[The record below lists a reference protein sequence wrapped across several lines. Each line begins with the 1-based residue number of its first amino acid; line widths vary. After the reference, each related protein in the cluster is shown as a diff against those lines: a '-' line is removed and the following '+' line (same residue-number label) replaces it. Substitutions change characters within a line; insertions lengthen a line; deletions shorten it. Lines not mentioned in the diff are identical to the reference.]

1 MLLCVADNR
10 RLPYKFLTQEWSD
23 ADSKNFAREVAL
35 SAAVSDTRRER
46 INIQDHDVSYSL
58 DRISVWHV
66 IVKFITNVPDNVHA
80 WNCLKGAVCIVYI
93 SGRTFLFGGH
103 LTVQLRCD
111 QVYRHRYDCSYVKK
125 RNPRLQSGVGWVH
138 GGVLSLDYSFGALYP
153 ENFSKFSVEICAF

>member
-58 DRISVWHV
+58 DRISV
-66 IVKFITNVPDNVHA
+66 
-80 WNCLKGAVCIVYI
+80 
-93 SGRTFLFGGH
+93 
-103 LTVQLRCD
+103 
-111 QVYRHRYDCSYVKK
+111 
-125 RNPRLQSGVGWVH
+125 
-138 GGVLSLDYSFGALYP
+138 
-153 ENFSKFSVEICAF
+153 